1 MDFFFF
7 LGGGLGGGKTMED
20 YRMKSLLLLV
30 FLGAGIVGAR
40 TADLVKGRVYLK
52 NGTVVECTGND
63 RIELPKR
70 SGRLKIWRDAF
81 LKTKDKEWI
90 EPEEVDSIV
99 CWHVRTPEHPRRF
112 VYAERPGWMWV
123 YFATPHIQTCI
134 YGKKGYGIDTNGGI
148 QVWQRIRIFSRSRV
162 AYFLRRRG
170 EEVWQDMGGVNRRSK
185 ERFRERIAQY
195 VEDDPELAQRVLRS
209 SVGRAKTVLML
220 KDYCPIKLISNE

>member
-1 MDFFFF
+1 
-7 LGGGLGGGKTMED
+7 
-20 YRMKSLLLLV
+20 
-30 FLGAGIVGAR
+30 
-40 TADLVKGRVYLK
+40 
-52 NGTVVECTGND
+52 
-63 RIELPKR
+63 
-70 SGRLKIWRDAF
+70 
-81 LKTKDKEWI
+81 
-90 EPEEVDSIV
+90 
-99 CWHVRTPEHPRRF
+99 
-112 VYAERPGWMWV
+112 MWV

>member
-1 MDFFFF
+1 
-7 LGGGLGGGKTMED
+7 
-20 YRMKSLLLLV
+20 MKILFLLLFCLV
-30 FLGAGIVGAR
+30 GIGEAMAAEWVEGK
-40 TADLVKGRVYLK
+40 VFLK

-123 YFATPHIQTCI
+123 YFATLHIQTCI

-148 QVWQRIRIFSRSRV
+148 QVWQRRRVFSQSRV
-162 AYFLRRRG
+162 AYFLRKRG
-170 EEVWQDMGGVNRRSK
+170 EERWQDMGGINRRSK
-185 ERFRERIAQY
+185 DRFRERIAQY
-195 VEDDPELAQRVLRS
+195 VEDDPELARRILQS
-209 SVGRAKTVLML
+209 SIGRAKTVLML
-220 KDYCPIKLISNE
+220 RDYCPIMNLISNE